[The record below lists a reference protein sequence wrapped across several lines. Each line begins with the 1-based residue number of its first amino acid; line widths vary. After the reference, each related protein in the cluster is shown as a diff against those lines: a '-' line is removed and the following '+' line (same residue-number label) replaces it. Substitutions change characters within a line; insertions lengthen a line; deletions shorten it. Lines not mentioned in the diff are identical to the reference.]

1 MTTITTYSFN
11 EYNAKHRYILQQALL
26 TYVDNIMRGSF
37 YWNVL
42 RTNVFIEDISDL
54 KVRLTF
60 AFTQSKDK
68 YLKSFRRMGMRKVME
83 GLSEQ
88 LGIKKEYRIDIGFE
102 KVTKTKKDSWNPSIE
117 YGDCYVKYFIPRELY
132 NQLEM
137 LAIIDKGEYIKNLS
151 RKLNHDFL

>member
-1 MTTITTYSFN
+1 MIYN
-11 EYNAKHRYILQQALL
+11 EINTASRDILRNTLL
-26 TYVDNIMRGSF
+26 VYVDNIMRQSF

-60 AFTQSKDK
+60 SFTQSKDK
-68 YLKSFRRMGMRKVME
+68 YLKSFRRIGMRKVME
-83 GLSEQ
+83 SLSEQ

-132 NQLEM
+132 DQLEM
-137 LAIIDKGEYIKNLS
+137 LAVIDKGNYIKSLS
-151 RKLNHDFL
+151 TWK

>member
-1 MTTITTYSFN
+1 MIYN
-11 EYNAKHRYILQQALL
+11 EINTASRDILRNTLL
-26 TYVDNIMRGSF
+26 VYVDNIMRQSF

-60 AFTQSKDK
+60 SFTQSKDK
-68 YLKSFRRMGMRKVME
+68 YLKSFRRIGMRKVME
-83 GLSEQ
+83 SLSEQ
-88 LGIKKEYRIDIGFE
+88 LGIKKEYRIDIRFE

-132 NQLEM
+132 DQLEM
-137 LAIIDKGEYIKNLS
+137 LAIIDKGNYIKSLS
-151 RKLNHDFL
+151 AWK

>member
-1 MTTITTYSFN
+1 MTCN
-11 EYNAKHRYILQQALL
+11 EINTASRDILRNTLL
-26 TYVDNIMRGSF
+26 VYVDNIMRQSF

-60 AFTQSKDK
+60 SFTQSKDK
-68 YLKSFRRMGMRKVME
+68 YLKSFRRIGMRKVME
-83 GLSEQ
+83 SLSEQ

-132 NQLEM
+132 DRLEM
-137 LAIIDKGEYIKNLS
+137 LAVIDKGNYIKNLS
-151 RKLNHDFL
+151 AWK